1 MIIERAVTAKFLDR
15 LVFINLSALYVAT
28 QREQPNRDQ
37 FLSTVLSHY
46 TLLLRLLGSELE
58 SSPPSED
65 PTTSITPV
73 IRRIT
78 PSLRL
83 YSKWLI
89 LHHPEI
95 PESFWAQYTETST
108 VLQTLWL
115 SQNHPKLSYPLEEDL
130 AAAGFAPL
138 EPQQTQ
144 DSRKRK
150 HKRDRA
156 RIGNRKRG
164 FDKLLLQWGRSGGD
178 SATSGRKGDEHP
190 NVEMMLRM
198 ADLLSDAT
206 ELASI
211 PVSRIELVEGVF
223 RVRELQEVSGVEQF
237 VSTGLAV
244 EGIGRMSLDENEAER
259 SFSEPQESSEEDLG
273 MAFSPGKMV
282 DDIVGDINNQAQ
294 DAEEITF
301 SGRATRKQLYL
312 SFLGEDA
319 KDRRSGKPVHMPS
332 PIALPPT
339 HSASP
344 SPVLSPMLPPTQG
357 SPAPKTAA
365 DLLSRV
371 LGYSKSSSP
380 SQSPLTLSPHPPHA
394 QQHLPEHIDPYAYN
408 HSSPRMALQSYE
420 EPRRRDGS
428 PIGIIGQGRASPRRT
443 ESGNTSPRWT
453 GGFGGI

>member
-1 MIIERAVTAKFLDR
+1 MTAKFLDR

-65 PTTSITPV
+65 PTTYITPV

-95 PESFWAQYTETST
+95 PESFWTQYTKTST
-108 VLQTLWL
+108 LLQTIWP

-178 SATSGRKGDEHP
+178 SATSTGRKGDEHP

-198 ADLLSDAT
+198 ADLLSDAI

-223 RVRELQEVSGVEQF
+223 KVTELQEVSGVEQF

-244 EGIGRMSLDENEAER
+244 EGVRRMSFDENEAER

-282 DDIVGDINNQAQ
+282 DDIVGDTNNQAQ
-294 DAEEITF
+294 DTEEITF

-312 SFLGEDA
+312 SFPGE
-319 KDRRSGKPVHMPS
+319 
-332 PIALPPT
+332 
-339 HSASP
+339 
-344 SPVLSPMLPPTQG
+344 
-357 SPAPKTAA
+357 
-365 DLLSRV
+365 
-371 LGYSKSSSP
+371 
-380 SQSPLTLSPHPPHA
+380 
-394 QQHLPEHIDPYAYN
+394 
-408 HSSPRMALQSYE
+408 
-420 EPRRRDGS
+420 
-428 PIGIIGQGRASPRRT
+428 
-443 ESGNTSPRWT
+443 
-453 GGFGGI
+453 